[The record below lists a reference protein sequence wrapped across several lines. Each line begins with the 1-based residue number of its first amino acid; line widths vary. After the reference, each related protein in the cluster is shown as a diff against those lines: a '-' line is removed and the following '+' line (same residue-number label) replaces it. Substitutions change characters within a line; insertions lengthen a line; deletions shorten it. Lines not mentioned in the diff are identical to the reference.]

1 MFLHI
6 LGFIAAAAF
15 EIAGCWFMLKYLG
28 VREYS
33 TFLTAVTSLVAFAML
48 VSVVDVGAAGRT
60 YAIYGGIYIAA
71 AFAFFWATEGQLITR
86 WDIIGVLLSLAG
98 SATILIGTAR
108 G

>member
-1 MFLHI
+1 MLLHI

-15 EIAGCWFMLKYLG
+15 EIIGCWFMLKYLG

-33 TFLTAVTSLVAFAML
+33 TFFAAVTALVAFAML
-48 VSVVDVGAAGRT
+48 VSVVDVGVAGRT
-60 YAIYGGIYIAA
+60 YAIYGGIYIAT

-108 G
+108 S